1 MYVPKIK
8 IPFLIGLLLAATIG
22 LSAAT
27 FGFPSSV
34 SAQSCGEL
42 SGPDVQAC
50 QTRIESC
57 DETLQGSD
65 ARFRD
70 GCYQNVYS
78 DYGLSSSSNDPSRGS
93 NLQGSCKDT
102 DRDGLLEKSEC
113 GIIGYIITFINIL
126 SGLVGVVIVIMIAV
140 GGIQYTTARDDPQAV
155 AAAKGRIRDA
165 ILALVFYL
173 FGFAFLQWLIP
184 GGIF

>member
-1 MYVPKIK
+1 MSIKRNNFIITGLFSLLFVLSTVLSAVVAVPKV
-8 IPFLIGLLLAATIG
+8 AAVIEEPCPDGHVVRFNPGTDG
-22 LSAAT
+22 PTYSELCANHQTGGPAADDQE
-27 FGFPSSV
+27 
-34 SAQSCGEL
+34 A
-42 SGPDVQAC
+42 A
-50 QTRIESC
+50 
-57 DETLQGSD
+57 
-65 ARFRD
+65 
-70 GCYQNVYS
+70 
-78 DYGLSSSSNDPSRGS
+78 DPSRGS

-140 GGIQYTTARDDPQAV
+140 GGIQYTAARDDPQAV
-155 AAAKGRIRDA
+155 AAAKGRIRNA